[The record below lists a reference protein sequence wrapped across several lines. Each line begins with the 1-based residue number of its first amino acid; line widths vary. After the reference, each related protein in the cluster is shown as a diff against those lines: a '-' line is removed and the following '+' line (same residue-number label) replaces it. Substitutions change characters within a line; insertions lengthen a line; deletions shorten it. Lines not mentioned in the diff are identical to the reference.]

1 MSSFDSMRN
10 KLKGKELNFRW
21 VEQRAQYQIGQN
33 VYLNKICVGSC
44 HWNGERSQSI
54 KDTSTD
60 WIGNIVLPSL
70 KETSSRVYGSTQDE
84 VKAKV
89 ERIITSWF
97 KVALRC

>member
-1 MSSFDSMRN
+1 MSSFDTMRN
-10 KLKGKELNFRW
+10 KLKGKELDFRW
-21 VEQRAQYQIGQN
+21 VEQKGQYQIGQN

-44 HWNGERSQSI
+44 RWNDRRSKDN

-60 WIGNIVLPSL
+60 WVGNIVLPSL

-89 ERIITSWF
+89 ERIVTSWF
-97 KVALRC
+97 KVALR